1 MLKQLVSA
9 PSISAAGG
17 AQGGKGGH
25 TQDIVPTAGVC
36 MCACV
41 CMSDRVSVC
50 KCFVV
55 QVYVCVFV
63 RVLTPHTCKG
73 VLRSILVQG
82 NKPPSCSRMPVC
94 VCACVFACSFCTFI
108 NIHIHTHTRIYRD
121 HWNRVQRRQSP
132 RHLAHVPFASAAPQS
147 IRFQH
152 KRTIQGG
159 LSGECECVSVNECV
173 HRIAL
178 NTQYCCRL

>member
-1 MLKQLVSA
+1 MLRCTG
-9 PSISAAGG
+9 I
-17 AQGGKGGH
+17 
-25 TQDIVPTAGVC
+25 
-36 MCACV
+36 CV
-41 CMSDRVSVC
+41 CVC
-50 KCFVV
+50 PCADSAYM
-55 QVYVCVFV
+55 QG
-63 RVLTPHTCKG
+63 RTPKHTCAG
-73 VLRSILVQG
+73 QQTAQLLTHA
-82 NKPPSCSRMPVC
+82 CVC